1 MAIMKR
7 TIVILQA
14 RTSSTRLPGKVMMEI
29 NGEPMIYWQVKRI
42 LSAKRID
49 KLIIATSSDST
60 DDELAN
66 YLLGKGLLVYRGSLD
81 NVLSRFLEVSAMHQH
96 DALVRLTGDCPLVM
110 PELLDAMISKFYEEE
125 IDYLSNIIPSSY
137 PDGLDI
143 EIVRCGVLERLIRFN
158 LSSEEIEHVTMG
170 IYNRPESFR
179 LFNYKNSSDNSNE
192 RWTVDYQSDFDF
204 VSRVFSEF
212 RTRESEFTLSELME
226 FLAKTDKTN
235 GIRGIRTAEASIPS
249 ENNG

>member
-1 MAIMKR
+1 MKR

-29 NGEPMIYWQVKRI
+29 NDEPMIYWQAKRI

-60 DDELAN
+60 DNELAN
-66 YLLGKGLLVYRGSLD
+66 YLLRKGFLVYRGSLD

-96 DALVRLTGDCPLVM
+96 DAIVRLTGDCPLVM

-125 IDYLSNIIPSSY
+125 IDYLSNIIPPTY

-170 IYNRPESFR
+170 IYNRPESFK
-179 LFNYKNSSDNSNE
+179 LSNFKNLSDNSNQ

-204 VSRVFSEF
+204 VSRIFHEF
-212 RTRESEFTLSELME
+212 RNRESEFTLKELID
-226 FLAKTDKTN
+226 FLAKTDKTTEIK
-235 GIRGIRTAEASIPS
+235 GTITRKSSIPTD
-249 ENNG
+249 NNG